1 MNPVNTLFNT
11 KRLIGR
17 KVADPIVQAD
27 CKLFPFKVIS
37 GPGVKFMIEVNSAG
51 EEKKIIMRRFY
62 DDPPEVEGGRRGIP

>member
-51 EEKKIIMRRFY
+51 EEKKIIKRRFL
-62 DDPPEVEGGRRGIP
+62 R